1 MHHVFGTFC
10 LRPSNGSHLSTE
22 KGTNSWTPV
31 MRDSWG
37 PASAVSLQS
46 CFPFPNIMCNRSLW
60 PNRFFGSYPFLWL
73 SSCCFSSQNYG
84 MIAAQNAFFA
94 TLESCLFSHKWLF
107 QELYFSVKF
116 FFIASVR
123 GLLSSMCNSHL
134 KGSIWWLLW
143 LLSQIRLLLDW
154 IITCLRTGWNS

>member
-1 MHHVFGTFC
+1 MAPTC
-10 LRPSNGSHLSTE
+10 LLRKVQTPEHLSC
-22 KGTNSWTPV
+22 GTPGARPLLWACSLVSRFLTSCV
-31 MRDSWG
+31 IGVSG
-37 PASAVSLQS
+37 QIGFSAVTPFYD
-46 CFPFPNIMCNRSLW
+46 FPPAV
-60 PNRFFGSYPFLWL
+60 
-73 SSCCFSSQNYG
+73 FSSQNYG

-116 FFIASVR
+116 FFITSVR
-123 GLLSSMCNSHL
+123 GLLSSMCNSYL

-154 IITCLRTGWNS
+154 IITCVRTGWNS